1 MNPSSRGLSRKTESL
16 PWGRAGVAGGCVGE
30 DGTGVVGRE
39 AQALSQWST
48 SKLDE
53 AARRDIEEAGV
64 TRLHAEAFDSF
75 CRMLEEPMP
84 RAAREL
90 LTREEIWT

>member
-1 MNPSSRGLSRKTESL
+1 MVMAAKEKQCRMDLRLTQSQRLSYERAASL
-16 PWGRAGVAGGCVGE
+16 KGQ
-30 DGTGVVGRE
+30 T
-39 AQALSQWST
+39 LSQWST

-64 TRLHAEAFDSF
+64 TRLHADAFESF

-84 RAAREL
+84 QAAREL
-90 LTREEIWT
+90 LARGEIWA